1 MEIGTIEKIFNFLEE
16 KEDKEL
22 PRRWKTF
29 QELYTHP
36 DGIQYRHEGDLD
48 FRDSNIT
55 KLPNDLYVDGF
66 LILDRCKSL
75 KELPSKL
82 YVGKSLNVM
91 RTTIKKLPDNLYVEG
106 SLSLDFNREISEF
119 PNNLYVGRNLYIN
132 KTSLANKYTDGE
144 IREIVASTGG
154 KIRGSIIRNL

>member
-1 MEIGTIEKIFNFLEE
+1 MKIGTIEKIFDFLESNE
-16 KEDKEL
+16 GKEIPK
-22 PRRWKTF
+22 RWKTF

-75 KELPSKL
+75 KELPEELADLPKL
-82 YVGKSLNVM
+82 SFLTVRNVPNLVIPPRLAEKLVEEGNGFYYVQ
-91 RTTIKKLPDNLYVEG
+91 
-106 SLSLDFNREISEF
+106 
-119 PNNLYVGRNLYIN
+119 
-132 KTSLANKYTDGE
+132 
-144 IREIVASTGG
+144 
-154 KIRGSIIRNL
+154 